1 MCLKGLQANLQE
13 NKMEVSKTSSSTP
26 FILENKTTQC
36 LCDANGEAANMRLG
50 RSAAPLKSAFHL
62 CGDLAL
68 PTTKAAGD
76 QRSVSVIII
85 LTF

>member
-1 MCLKGLQANLQE
+1 
-13 NKMEVSKTSSSTP
+13 MEVSKTSSNTP
-26 FILENKTTQC
+26 FFLENKTTQC

-76 QRSVSVIII
+76 QRSVSVILI